1 MTVADMEAHM
11 TNSEFVGWSIYYARQ
26 AQRREVEEKLA
37 NAPKPPPRGRS

>member
-1 MTVADMEAHM
+1 MTVADMEDRMPNA
-11 TNSEFVGWSIYYARQ
+11 EFVGWSIFYARQ